1 MTMHERDLQAVG
13 LCDKFGT
20 KEARVV

>member
-1 MTMHERDLQAVG
+1 MTMHERDLQGVG